1 MNLRR
6 VGLIIAAIV
15 LVETVAF
22 VVVNRD
28 LVYLSQPMS
37 RLRAEPQ
44 EGFRAMAER
53 ALARDRVAR
62 RHLERMAEVTA
73 ANGDADLR
81 LKALRRLAK
90 DFPADP
96 ARRTEWIK
104 RVAQKSGL
112 QESRVTE
119 LLERYGTA
127 AEIYAVKT
135 TSEKERPLKSLPGY
149 TVGEIEGIVANEYVL
164 HLSDL
169 VCRRSLIA
177 LLGDARE
184 EVLRELAG
192 IAGPLLHWD
201 RVRQEQ
207 EVKRASWFE

>member
-81 LKALRRLAK
+81 LEALRRLAK
-90 DFPADP
+90 DFSTD
-96 ARRTEWIK
+96 
-104 RVAQKSGL
+104 
-112 QESRVTE
+112 
-119 LLERYGTA
+119 
-127 AEIYAVKT
+127 
-135 TSEKERPLKSLPGY
+135 
-149 TVGEIEGIVANEYVL
+149 
-164 HLSDL
+164 
-169 VCRRSLIA
+169 RSVWLR
-177 LLGDARE
+177 LGDA
-184 EVLRELAG
+184 LRLAKRYDEADAAYRRLLG
-192 IAGPLLHWD
+192 AG
-201 RVRQEQ
+201 R
-207 EVKRASWFE
+207 